1 MLDSRMASFTRSD
14 ESYFGRGF
22 AASVHCVGN
31 ALAFTH
37 SPRFIRNGS
46 LLAISMARVENL

>member
-14 ESYFGRGF
+14 ESYFGRGV